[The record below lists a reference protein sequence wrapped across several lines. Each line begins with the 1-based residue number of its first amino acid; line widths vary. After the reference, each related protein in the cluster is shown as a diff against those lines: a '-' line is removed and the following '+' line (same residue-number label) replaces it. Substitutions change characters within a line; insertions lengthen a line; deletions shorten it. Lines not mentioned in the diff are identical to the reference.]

1 MFSQR
6 RWGLDRLGPRSP
18 VEPSPPT
25 GTEATIG
32 GRAPIPERLPPIV
45 STPRKDA
52 LPYPDLLNPVPT
64 LTVDAL
70 GLGGVLAFA
79 FLAGDDGGVLGS
91 ALDNVPIAASSF
103 SPECFFH
110 ELFVEDLVRTCMT
123 VRIGNKPVRVNR
135 PYLLRLLSQPPA
147 ERAAVEQ
154 RRAVWRELADVPATR
169 AALEAVYSQL
179 HELRRLFEGDD
190 RLGLQGEQARRR
202 IEMLRAIEQSFVRM
216 SAPALAGSET
226 VLGRIAEYAAHVR
239 ASEGYARLEELLRYE
254 NERAYAELTLQLGAD
269 GTVRGMSVVRVHE
282 DRRNRYHVSLA
293 RRWLSRALLFFS
305 GYRVGDTEVV
315 DRWLDQ
321 VFEGVSAFIPPLLQL
336 MGDIELYLAGLAL
349 RDACTS
355 RGLPVCLPELV
366 APSEPCRVDG
376 IYNPLLFALD
386 VLPVACSLSLGQS
399 GVTTLI
405 TGPNSGGKTRLLQ
418 AFGIVQLCAQAG
430 MFVPAERAVLPRV
443 PGIFASLSQPS
454 FADQSEG
461 RLGTELARIRMLFE
475 RAEAGF
481 LVLVDELCSGTSPSE
496 GQELFSL
503 VLELLGELRPVA
515 FVSTHFLK
523 LAAELAQ
530 APGALALRFAQVEL
544 DSGQHPTYRFIPGVA
559 ETSLARQTAARLGV
573 TREELRALL
582 AKKR

>member
-1 MFSQR
+1 MFSRR
-6 RWGLDRLGPRSP
+6 RWGLERLGARSSI
-18 VEPSPPT
+18 EPSCPA
-25 GTEATIG
+25 EATAG
-32 GRAPIPERLPPIV
+32 GRAPIPARLPPID
-45 STPRKDA
+45 SAPPA
-52 LPYPDLLNPVPT
+52 GAPPYPDLLNPVPT
-64 LTVDAL
+64 LTVDAQA
-70 GLGGVLAFA
+70 LGGVLAFA
-79 FLAGDDGGVLGS
+79 FIAGDDGGVLGS
-91 ALDNVPIAASSF
+91 ALDNAPIAASTF
-103 SPECFFH
+103 SPDCFFH
-110 ELFVEDLVRTCMT
+110 ELFVEDLVQSCMT
-123 VRIGNKPVRVNR
+123 VRIGGKPVRVNR
-135 PYLLRLLSQPPA
+135 RYLLRLLSQPPA
-147 ERAAVEQ
+147 EQAAVAQ
-154 RRAVWRELADVPATR
+154 RRAVWRELAETPSAR
-169 AALEAVYSQL
+169 AALENVYGQL
-179 HELRRLFEGDD
+179 SELRRLFEGED
-190 RLGLQGEQARRR
+190 RLGLHGEQARRR

-216 SAPALAGSET
+216 SAPALAGSGT
-226 VLGRIAEYAAHVR
+226 VLARLAEYATYVR

-254 NERAYAELTLQLGAD
+254 NARAYAELTLQLGAD
-269 GTVRGMSVVRVHE
+269 GTVRGMSLVRVRE
-282 DRRNRYHVSLA
+282 DRRNRYHISLA
-293 RRWLSRALLFFS
+293 HRWLSRALLFLQ

-321 VFEGVSAFIPPLLQL
+321 VFEGVSAFIPPLVQL

-349 RDACTS
+349 RDACMS
-355 RGLPVCLPELV
+355 RGLPVCLPKLV
-366 APSEPCRVDG
+366 APTAPCHVEG
-376 IYNPLLFALD
+376 LYNPLLFALD
-386 VLPVACSLSLGQS
+386 VRPVSCSLSLGRS

-418 AFGIVQLCAQAG
+418 ALGILQLCAQAG
-430 MFVPAERAVLPRV
+430 MYAPAEHAVLPRV

-503 VLELLGELRPVA
+503 VLELLGELCPIA

-523 LAAELAQ
+523 LAAELAHD
-530 APGALALRFAQVEL
+530 PGPLVLRFTQVEL

-582 AKKR
+582 ANKR